1 MTITDIENVA
11 TAAAQPS
18 VPRRIRLK
26 RPTWFG
32 GAVGICGLIA
42 LWWILAAAGVAGG
55 TIPTPWVVVSTMF
68 DDGWSLYGPNFTVTA
83 SGALQGFLWGN
94 LLAITLAVLVVLI
107 PPIEGLATQL
117 AILSYCTPLLALGP
131 IILVVFGGR
140 TPTIF
145 LAAMYCFFTT
155 MVGTLAGLRSADK
168 TSLDLVAAYGGG
180 RWQKFTKV
188 QLVSALPSTFAALKI
203 AAPSAVLGA
212 ILGEYLGGGQRDRRR
227 TNGRS
232 DVVQR
237 PANVGNGYRRRL
249 ARRSG
254 VRRRRSDRPARHPVD
269 ERSGSTEMTAV
280 RGTLRFL
287 APIAIASALLLVI
300 WVVFLNAFPQV
311 GPRVGKTPADVWE
324 YLFSGPKS
332 ADARSGII
340 DNLFITLRDAGVG
353 FAVGMTA
360 ALVVASIF
368 VVSRTV
374 EQTFMPVAMLL
385 RSVPLV
391 AMTPIIVLIFGRGIV
406 GVTVMVAIVVFFPAL
421 VMIMVGLR
429 AAPAQAQDLIA
440 AYGGSRWTA
449 LRMVS
454 VPSALPAVFAAA
466 RVSVPGALI
475 GALIG
480 EWLGSGQGLGSSMIK
495 AIPRYQY
502 NELWA
507 SIVVITVVSIVLYA
521 LVGIFESIAL
531 SRFGPSAGK
540 S

>member
-521 LVGIFESIAL
+521 VVGIFESIAL

>member
-1 MTITDIENVA
+1 
-11 TAAAQPS
+11 
-18 VPRRIRLK
+18 
-26 RPTWFG
+26 
-32 GAVGICGLIA
+32 
-42 LWWILAAAGVAGG
+42 
-55 TIPTPWVVVSTMF
+55 MF

-212 ILGEYLGGGQRDRRR
+212 ILGEYLGGVDSGIGVALTAAQTSYNVPR
-227 TNGRS
+227 TWGM
-232 DVVQR
+232 
-237 PANVGNGYRRRL
+237 AIAAALL
-249 ARRSG
+249 AGPG
-254 VRRRRSDRPARHPVD
+254 VRRSRSDRPARHAVD
-269 ERSGSTEMTAV
+269 QRSGSTEMTAV

-324 YLFSGPKS
+324 YLFSRPQNPPTLVRASSTTCSSLCATPVS
-332 ADARSGII
+332 A
-340 DNLFITLRDAGVG
+340 

-521 LVGIFESIAL
+521 VVGIFESIAL

>member
-1 MTITDIENVA
+1 
-11 TAAAQPS
+11 
-18 VPRRIRLK
+18 
-26 RPTWFG
+26 
-32 GAVGICGLIA
+32 
-42 LWWILAAAGVAGG
+42 
-55 TIPTPWVVVSTMF
+55 
-68 DDGWSLYGPNFTVTA
+68 
-83 SGALQGFLWGN
+83 
-94 LLAITLAVLVVLI
+94 
-107 PPIEGLATQL
+107 
-117 AILSYCTPLLALGP
+117 
-131 IILVVFGGR
+131 
-140 TPTIF
+140 
-145 LAAMYCFFTT
+145 
-155 MVGTLAGLRSADK
+155 
-168 TSLDLVAAYGGG
+168 
-180 RWQKFTKV
+180 
-188 QLVSALPSTFAALKI
+188 
-203 AAPSAVLGA
+203 
-212 ILGEYLGGGQRDRRR
+212 
-227 TNGRS
+227 
-232 DVVQR
+232 
-237 PANVGNGYRRRL
+237 
-249 ARRSG
+249 
-254 VRRRRSDRPARHPVD
+254 
-269 ERSGSTEMTAV
+269 MTAV
-280 RGTLRFL
+280 RGTFRFL

-324 YLFSGPKS
+324 YLFTGPKS
-332 ADARSGII
+332 ADARSGILY
-340 DNLFITLRDAGVG
+340 NLLITLRDSGVG
-353 FAVGMTA
+353 FAVGMTV

-429 AAPAQAQDLIA
+429 AAPTQARDLIT

-507 SIVVITVVSIVLYA
+507 SIVVITVVSIILYA
-521 LVGIFESIAL
+521 VVGIFENLAL
-531 SRFGPSAGK
+531 SHFGPSAGK
-540 S
+540 A

>member
-1 MTITDIENVA
+1 
-11 TAAAQPS
+11 
-18 VPRRIRLK
+18 
-26 RPTWFG
+26 
-32 GAVGICGLIA
+32 
-42 LWWILAAAGVAGG
+42 
-55 TIPTPWVVVSTMF
+55 
-68 DDGWSLYGPNFTVTA
+68 
-83 SGALQGFLWGN
+83 
-94 LLAITLAVLVVLI
+94 
-107 PPIEGLATQL
+107 
-117 AILSYCTPLLALGP
+117 
-131 IILVVFGGR
+131 
-140 TPTIF
+140 
-145 LAAMYCFFTT
+145 
-155 MVGTLAGLRSADK
+155 
-168 TSLDLVAAYGGG
+168 
-180 RWQKFTKV
+180 
-188 QLVSALPSTFAALKI
+188 
-203 AAPSAVLGA
+203 
-212 ILGEYLGGGQRDRRR
+212 
-227 TNGRS
+227 
-232 DVVQR
+232 
-237 PANVGNGYRRRL
+237 
-249 ARRSG
+249 
-254 VRRRRSDRPARHPVD
+254 
-269 ERSGSTEMTAV
+269 MTAV

-332 ADARSGII
+332 TDARSGIV

-429 AAPAQAQDLIA
+429 AAPVQAQDLIA

-507 SIVVITVVSIVLYA
+507 PIVVITVVSIILYA
-521 LVGIFESIAL
+521 VVGIFENIAL

>member
-1 MTITDIENVA
+1 
-11 TAAAQPS
+11 
-18 VPRRIRLK
+18 
-26 RPTWFG
+26 
-32 GAVGICGLIA
+32 
-42 LWWILAAAGVAGG
+42 
-55 TIPTPWVVVSTMF
+55 
-68 DDGWSLYGPNFTVTA
+68 
-83 SGALQGFLWGN
+83 
-94 LLAITLAVLVVLI
+94 
-107 PPIEGLATQL
+107 
-117 AILSYCTPLLALGP
+117 
-131 IILVVFGGR
+131 
-140 TPTIF
+140 
-145 LAAMYCFFTT
+145 
-155 MVGTLAGLRSADK
+155 
-168 TSLDLVAAYGGG
+168 
-180 RWQKFTKV
+180 
-188 QLVSALPSTFAALKI
+188 
-203 AAPSAVLGA
+203 
-212 ILGEYLGGGQRDRRR
+212 
-227 TNGRS
+227 
-232 DVVQR
+232 
-237 PANVGNGYRRRL
+237 
-249 ARRSG
+249 
-254 VRRRRSDRPARHPVD
+254 
-269 ERSGSTEMTAV
+269 MTAV
-280 RGTLRFL
+280 RGTFRFL

-311 GPRVGKTPADVWE
+311 GPRVGKTPADLWE

-332 ADARSGII
+332 ADARAGIL
-340 DNLFITLRDAGVG
+340 DNLLITLRDAGVG

-360 ALVVASIF
+360 AIVVASIF

-429 AAPAQAQDLIA
+429 AAPTQAQDLIA

-507 SIVVITVVSIVLYA
+507 SIVVITVVSIILYA
-521 LVGIFESIAL
+521 IVGIFENLAL
-531 SRFGPSAGK
+531 SHFGPSAGK
-540 S
+540 A

>member
-1 MTITDIENVA
+1 
-11 TAAAQPS
+11 
-18 VPRRIRLK
+18 
-26 RPTWFG
+26 
-32 GAVGICGLIA
+32 
-42 LWWILAAAGVAGG
+42 
-55 TIPTPWVVVSTMF
+55 
-68 DDGWSLYGPNFTVTA
+68 
-83 SGALQGFLWGN
+83 
-94 LLAITLAVLVVLI
+94 
-107 PPIEGLATQL
+107 
-117 AILSYCTPLLALGP
+117 
-131 IILVVFGGR
+131 
-140 TPTIF
+140 
-145 LAAMYCFFTT
+145 
-155 MVGTLAGLRSADK
+155 
-168 TSLDLVAAYGGG
+168 
-180 RWQKFTKV
+180 
-188 QLVSALPSTFAALKI
+188 
-203 AAPSAVLGA
+203 
-212 ILGEYLGGGQRDRRR
+212 
-227 TNGRS
+227 
-232 DVVQR
+232 
-237 PANVGNGYRRRL
+237 
-249 ARRSG
+249 
-254 VRRRRSDRPARHPVD
+254 
-269 ERSGSTEMTAV
+269 MTAV

-300 WVVFLNAFPQV
+300 WVVFLNTFPQV

-521 LVGIFESIAL
+521 VIGIFENIAL